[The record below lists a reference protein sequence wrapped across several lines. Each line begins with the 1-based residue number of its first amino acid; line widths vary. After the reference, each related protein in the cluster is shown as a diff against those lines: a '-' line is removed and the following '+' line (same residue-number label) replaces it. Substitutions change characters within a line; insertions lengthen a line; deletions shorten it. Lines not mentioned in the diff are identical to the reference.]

1 MEISNYPRLF
11 SIQETSSEF
20 LLKIMKSRTE
30 KDLQTLLEDAEI
42 RKHVMNKD
50 RYHKLNLSISKD
62 QLLSYFSSGLL
73 RDDGSIDE
81 SKISQESTATQ
92 LLYAFIWKAG
102 DIQKVKYIVQG
113 ILNLEPVPYS
123 GMVLY
128 YFGKHLAD
136 KSHPIIDQHVVR
148 AFALATDRS
157 RFNTDILM
165 RKDFD
170 NIQAYLQWFQNGLSP
185 EISNSDECR
194 YLVDQ
199 VLYALG
205 KRIKNDVAELYQKI
219 YSKKGF

>member
-1 MEISNYPRLF
+1 MEIKYTEQLF
-11 SIQETSSEF
+11 FILETSWH
-20 LLKIMKSRTE
+20 IMHEIRESRTE
-30 KDLQTLLEDAEI
+30 KDLQTLLEHPEI

-50 RYHKLNLSISKD
+50 RYHQLNLSISKD

-73 RDDGSIDE
+73 RDDGSINE
-81 SKISQESTATQ
+81 SKLIQESAATQ

-113 ILNLEPVPYS
+113 ILNVEPVPYS

-136 KSHPIIDQHVVR
+136 KNHPIVDQHVIR
-148 AFALATDRS
+148 AFSMATNRS
-157 RFNTDILM
+157 RFNEDVLK
-165 RKDFD
+165 RKDFE
-170 NIQAYLQWFQNGLSP
+170 NIQAYLHWFQNELSP
-185 EISNSDECR
+185 EISNSAECR

-205 KRIKNDVAELYQKI
+205 KRIKEEVAIQFPKI
-219 YSKKGF
+219 YANR